1 MPELNSNQRT
11 NLKPNKGIQMKT
23 RNALALTT
31 IFAMAVTSIP
41 LLAAPDDDRRVVSA
55 AKQSYVY
62 RTYLSDDHIKIQS
75 KDGVVTL
82 TGEVANRSH
91 KSMAED
97 TVENLPGVKSVD
109 NQLKVKSANE
119 HSDGWLEVKVK
130 SALLYRRSVSGS
142 KTSVAVKDGIV
153 TLTGDASSQA
163 QKDLT
168 EEYAK
173 DIEGVKAVKNEL
185 KVSGEPPDRTV
196 GEVIDD
202 ASITAQIKSALLTH
216 RSTSAIKT
224 KVTTRDGV
232 VMVSGEASNQAEKD
246 LVTKL
251 VNDVKGVKR
260 VVNNMDVKAK
270 A

>member
-1 MPELNSNQRT
+1 
-11 NLKPNKGIQMKT
+11 MKA
-23 RNALALTT
+23 RHALALTT
-31 IFAMAVTSIP
+31 VFAMVVTSAP
-41 LLAAPDDDRRVVSA
+41 LLAASADDNRIVAA

-75 KDGVVTL
+75 KDGAVTL
-82 TGEVANRSH
+82 TGEVSNPSH

-97 TVENLPGVKSVD
+97 TVENLPGVTKVD
-109 NQLKVKSANE
+109 NQLTVKPANE
-119 HSDGWLEVKVK
+119 HSDGWIEFKVK
-130 SALLYRRSVSGS
+130 SALLFRRSVSGT
-142 KTSVAVKDGIV
+142 KTSVSVKEGIV

-173 DIEGVKAVKNEL
+173 DIEGVKEVKNEL
-185 KVSGEPPDRTV
+185 KVSAEPPPRTV

-202 ASITAQIKSALLTH
+202 GSITAQVKSALLTH

-224 KVTTRDGV
+224 KVTTREGAV
-232 VMVSGEASNQAEKD
+232 TVTGEARNLAEKD

-251 VNDVKGVKR
+251 VKDIKGVKS
-260 VVNNMDVKAK
+260 VVNNMEVKE
-270 A
+270 

>member
-1 MPELNSNQRT
+1 
-11 NLKPNKGIQMKT
+11 MKT
-23 RNALALTT
+23 KHALALATV
-31 IFAMAVTSIP
+31 FATVISSIP
-41 LLAAPDDDRRVVSA
+41 LLAAVEDDHRIVSA
-55 AKQSYVY
+55 AKKSYVY
-62 RTYLSDDHIKIQS
+62 RTYLRDDRIKIQS
-75 KDGVVTL
+75 KDGAVTL
-82 TGEVANRSH
+82 TGEVSNRSH
-91 KSMAED
+91 KSMAAD

-109 NQLKVKSANE
+109 NQLEVKSANE
-119 HSDGWLEVKVK
+119 HSDGWIEFKVK

-142 KTSVAVKDGIV
+142 KTSVSVKDGIV

-173 DIEGVKAVKNEL
+173 DIEGVKQVKNEL
-185 KVSGEPPDRTV
+185 KVSAEPPARTA

-224 KVTTRDGV
+224 KVTSRDGV
-232 VMVSGEASNQAEKD
+232 VTVSGGAQNQAEKD

-251 VNDVKGVKR
+251 VNDIKGVKS
-260 VVNNMDVKAK
+260 VVNNMEARE
-270 A
+270 

>member
-1 MPELNSNQRT
+1 
-11 NLKPNKGIQMKT
+11 MKT
-23 RNALALTT
+23 RHSLVIATV
-31 IFAMAVTSIP
+31 IAMVVTSNR
-41 LLAAPDDDRRVVSA
+41 LLAAAEDDNRIVSA
-55 AKQSYVY
+55 AKKSYVY
-62 RTYLSDDHIKIQS
+62 RTYLREDDIRIQS

-82 TGEVANRSH
+82 TGEVSDRSH
-91 KSMAED
+91 KSMAAD

-109 NQLKVKSANE
+109 NQLEVKPVDE
-119 HSDGWLEVKVK
+119 HSDGWIEIKIK
-130 SALLYRRSVSGS
+130 SALLYRRSVSGT
-142 KTSVAVKDGIV
+142 KTSVAVKDGVV

-185 KVSGEPPDRTV
+185 KVSAEPPERTV

-216 RSTSAIKT
+216 RSTSAIRT
-224 KVTTRDGV
+224 KVTTREGA
-232 VMVSGEASNQAEKD
+232 VSVTGEAKNQAEKD

-251 VNDVKGVKR
+251 VNDVKGVKT
-260 VVNNMDVKAK
+260 VVNNMEVKE
-270 A
+270 